1 MRDICDLKNR
11 IALVT
16 GASSGLGVQF
26 ARALAHYDCS
36 LALVARREEKLKQ
49 VQKSIEELG
58 VPCHYYIADVQ
69 DPEQV
74 KETVKRT
81 LDDFGRLDILVN
93 NAGTATVEPTED
105 HALDSWEKVLA
116 TNITGVFLF
125 TKYVGQVMIKQKYG
139 RIINISSM
147 YGAVGNR
154 FIPASSYHASK
165 GAVNIFT
172 RAVAAEW
179 AKYNIT
185 VNTIGPG
192 FFASEMTEGILDNPD
207 FNEFVEHQCPMER
220 IGREGELDGALL
232 LFASDASSYI
242 TGQVLYVD
250 GGWTSV

>member
-1 MRDICDLKNR
+1 MQDLCDLNER
-11 IALVT
+11 VAVVT

-26 ARALAHYDCS
+26 ARALARYKARV
-36 LALVARREEKLKQ
+36 ALVARREEKLKK
-49 VQKSIEELG
+49 VQKEIEKTG
-58 VPCHYYIADVQ
+58 ISCRYYPTDVS
-69 DPEQV
+69 DSAQV
-74 KETVKRT
+74 EKAVFGIKK
-81 LDDFGRLDILVN
+81 DFGRIDILVN
-93 NAGTATVEPTED
+93 NAGTATIEPTEE
-105 HALDSWEKVLA
+105 HSLSSWEKVL
-116 TNITGVFLF
+116 NVNLTGVFLF
-125 TKYVGQVMIKQKYG
+125 TRFAGREMIKQKYG

-165 GAVNIFT
+165 GAVNTFT

-179 AKYNIT
+179 AKFNIT

-192 FFASEMTEGILDNPD
+192 FFTSEMTEDLVGDT
-207 FNEFVEHQCPMER
+207 EFSQFVRQQCPMER

-232 LFASDASSYI
+232 LFASDACSYI